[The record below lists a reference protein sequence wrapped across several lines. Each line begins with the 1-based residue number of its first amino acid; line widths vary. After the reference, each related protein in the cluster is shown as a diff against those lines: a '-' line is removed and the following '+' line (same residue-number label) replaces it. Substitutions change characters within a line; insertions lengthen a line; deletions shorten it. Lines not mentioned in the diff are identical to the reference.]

1 MSGMAQALRIG
12 LARLSALPWPRLWK
26 PQPRRLRVRETL
38 SLGSRGFLAVIE
50 CEHEQLL
57 IGGTANSLA
66 LLTKL
71 PASTDHGL
79 RTRFHED
86 EEK

>member
-1 MSGMAQALRIG
+1 MAQALRIG
-12 LARLSALPWPRLWK
+12 LARLSAFPWPRLWK
-26 PQPRRLRVRETL
+26 PPSRRLRVCETL
-38 SLGSRGFLAVIE
+38 SLGNRGFLAVIE

-66 LLTKL
+66 LLTRL
-71 PASTDHGL
+71 PSPADGSL

-86 EEK
+86 KET